1 MVLNSASELE
11 TVLFAQPNTREQ
23 SSKMSGA
30 RLKTKSEIGE
40 RVFFSRLTRLDID
53 FEGKNRLFCS
63 LWSK

>member
-40 RVFFSRLTRLDID
+40 RVFFLSPHTPRH
-53 FEGKNRLFCS
+53 
-63 LWSK
+63 